1 MGNGAYINLIR
12 CCKPNKEFK
21 NGDIFIGKSGGSNQ
35 YIEFSHQKKVNEK
48 EAGNKIDEKII
59 QTKSKHSSGSGS
71 IIKTK
76 QIYAGENTSSN
87 INPNVSISNNTNQM
101 NNSNIF
107 KNNLKQ
113 NNLNNNLPNLNQ
125 IDELRYRNSVIIFNK
140 YSNNYSFE
148 IKTKLLLSGDLFPN
162 QKIEIDKF
170 GMKNGLRKKNDG
182 LSIFGLKDNNEN
194 QNSPPS
200 DYYFDIDK
208 FDENSEVDVKASGR
222 VFEIYLSKISRRYTL
237 YFLHPSLILYYK
249 INNDICFEV
258 EKDYFIIIG
267 DIFLTIQ
274 VKNDKDSNEKIII
287 IQIELENEKP
297 QKYTFA
303 QRDMPI
309 KIGRVNCNI
318 EIRKPSISKL
328 HSIIEF
334 KDDNYYYKDC
344 GSTNGSTLLIRE
356 DDSLTIMGEMSF
368 KLEDVFFRIKEVD
381 DDNYISEEENV

>member
-12 CCKPNKEFK
+12 CCKPNKEYQ
-21 NGDIFIGKSGGSNQ
+21 NGDIFIAKSGRNNQ
-35 YIEFSHQKKVNEK
+35 YIEFPHQKKVNEK
-48 EAGNKIDEKII
+48 EAGNKTEERII

-101 NNSNIF
+101 NISNVF
-107 KNNLKQ
+107 KNNLIQ
-113 NNLNNNLPNLNQ
+113 NNLNNNIPNLNQ
-125 IDELRYRNSVIIFNK
+125 IDELRHKNSVIIFNK
-140 YSNNYSFE
+140 YSNNYTNE

-194 QNSPPS
+194 QSNPPY

-208 FDENSEVDVKASGR
+208 FEESSEVDVKASGR
-222 VFEIYLSKISRRYTL
+222 VFEIYLSKISKRYTL

-249 INNDICFEV
+249 VNNDICFEV

-287 IQIELENEKP
+287 IHIELENEKP
-297 QKYTFA
+297 QKFTFA
-303 QRDMPI
+303 QGDMPI

-318 EIRKPSISKL
+318 EIKKPSISKL

-356 DDSLTIMGEMSF
+356 DDSLKIMGEMNF
-368 KLEDVFFRIKEVD
+368 KLEDVFFKIKEVD

>member
-1 MGNGAYINLIR
+1 MGNGAYFNFIG
-12 CCKPNKEFK
+12 CCKPNKEFQ
-21 NGDIFIGKSGGSNQ
+21 NGDIYLSKSGGNNQ
-35 YIEFSHQKKVNEK
+35 YIGYSQQ
-48 EAGNKIDEKII
+48 NKINEEEARSKMDEKII

-87 INPNVSISNNTNQM
+87 INPNASITNNTNQM

-107 KNNLKQ
+107 RNNLIQ
-113 NNLNNNLPNLNQ
+113 NNLNNNISNINP
-125 IDELRYRNSVIIFNK
+125 IDELRHRNSVIIFNK
-140 YSNNYSFE
+140 YTSNFSIE
-148 IKTKLLLSGDLFPN
+148 IKTKLILSGDLFSN
-162 QKIEIDKF
+162 QKIEIDKY

-194 QNSPPS
+194 QNYPPS
-200 DYYFDIDK
+200 DYYFDIEK
-208 FDENSEVDVKASGR
+208 FEENNDVDAKSSGQ
-222 VFEIYLSKISRRYTL
+222 VFEIYLSKRSRRYTL
-237 YFLHPSLILYYK
+237 FFLHPSLILYYK
-249 INNDICFEV
+249 INNVVCFEAD
-258 EKDYFIIIG
+258 KDYFIIIG

-274 VKNDKDSNEKIII
+274 IKNDKDSNEKIII
-287 IQIELENEKP
+287 IHIELENEKP
-297 QKYTFA
+297 QKFTFG
-303 QRDMPI
+303 QGDMPI

-356 DDSLTIMGEMSF
+356 DDSLNLMGEMSF
-368 KLEDVFFRIKEVD
+368 KLEDVFFKIKEVD

>member
-12 CCKPNKEFK
+12 CCKPNKEYQ
-21 NGDIFIGKSGGSNQ
+21 NGDIFIAKSGRNNQ

-48 EAGNKIDEKII
+48 EAGNKTEERII

-101 NNSNIF
+101 NISNVF
-107 KNNLKQ
+107 KNNLIQ
-113 NNLNNNLPNLNQ
+113 NNLNNNIPNLNQ
-125 IDELRYRNSVIIFNK
+125 IDELRHKNSVIIFNK
-140 YSNNYSFE
+140 YSNNYTNE